1 MISRCSWSRYQK
13 IRWYFISGN
22 GASDTSHLQPQL
34 AWSHV
39 ANHLYP
45 MCPVAGLLGKGRT
58 FDRDLYL
65 EGTNA
70 WNVQVAV
77 ILELK

>member
-1 MISRCSWSRYQK
+1 
-13 IRWYFISGN
+13 
-22 GASDTSHLQPQL
+22 
-34 AWSHV
+34 
-39 ANHLYP
+39 